1 MYFLVRWLCIGIVRS
16 FFKEVAVLHPERIPL
31 YGPAIFVGNH
41 NNQFM
46 DASML
51 VANIPRQVHFLVALK
66 SMKRKVIGFLSRLA
80 GCIPVDRQDDRA
92 VKGQGAARI
101 SHHFTEEDHSCPQ
114 PPHHHHHARPKA
126 AEGAAGQRGDTTARD
141 SRGRV
146 GESLPQDETSSKFG
160 EARGGLKTPGGS
172 VDDPK
177 DRRKSAEDQRGTANG
192 DGPNGEGHSSGT
204 PNPEEGVVT
213 HGAVPRHLEVPA
225 GDGAH
230 DARTP
235 VSRSPT
241 PVAYTL
247 GKNAAVDR
255 NLRSELIRAF
265 ASRAPSPAVPRSEGP
280 PYGKSASAPLALF
293 GPPHLVSILGHHTRF
308 LAEVRPGYKIRLDG
322 KDYLV
327 LRVLSDTHLV
337 VRPPQ
342 DAPRRLGSS
351 PLPTPAGTWS
361 SVAPR
366 VAPSVRPPGHWDAS
380 PLSPQGTTSGERDR
394 AEEAREGAPS
404 STRSGAVAA
413 SSGRKASEKEESES
427 EAEMQ
432 RRSDSFSSQSS
443 SSSTS
448 SGPGGQ
454 GVFSR
459 SDSMARFGMNAG
471 DGQTNAKAGGVGGE
485 PGDQENLPPEAG
497 LNRDSSAASLQ
508 GGAALATRTASAR
521 DVGAVSDRD
530 QALPTEVKRPVTPS
544 PASFGEVTAEG
555 LRRRVHQAA
564 LAGKEGSLHESG
576 GRESRAD
583 SRGAAAGE
591 GSHEGQGSGHR
602 HADDEE
608 PHLAANVKTEREKR
622 LAAASYKEYK
632 ILPKVD
638 QREVYEAVSHS
649 LVDGDCIGIFPEGGS
664 HDRTTLLP
672 LKPGVAI
679 MAIQGVAAGADVM
692 IVPVGLVYHNPHKT
706 QSRATIHIGEPIPIS
721 RESVI
726 EYQQDRRAATARI
739 LTDVEHGL
747 RSCIITAQ
755 DHETMTL
762 IHLCCSLY
770 PPERLRLSPEKLFN
784 LNQLLSK
791 LFWRCADAPELSRL
805 RQDLEQYQG
814 ALQRAGIPD
823 HDVWMLKQST
833 AGASLC
839 FAEKLIALLFS
850 IILGVPLLPLWGPLR
865 VVAYFLAER
874 HRAQALAAS
883 SVKVKGMDVVASYKV
898 IVLLVCVP
906 LFNLL
911 YGAIFGLV
919 LRRTLTETLVAMLLC
934 VCLLPI
940 AYYFSMRR
948 AERILPLIRQM
959 RTLVIVLVGKVNIWR
974 ENERELITQR
984 MNLQFSVRETLLT
997 LGPQTSPAFMDELY
1011 SILPKAVLVADIK
1024 RLIRKKEDFAPL
1036 QMKSL
1041 MNNAEEIL

>member
-66 SMKRKVIGFLSRLA
+66 SMKRRVIGFLSRLA

-92 VKGQGAARI
+92 FKGPGLVRI
-101 SHHFTEEDHSCPQ
+101 SHHFTEDDHVCPQ
-114 PPHHHHHARPKA
+114 PPHHHHHARPHADQGNSNESESREKRD
-126 AEGAAGQRGDTTARD
+126 GRGDRAPEKATEERQTPHAD
-141 SRGRV
+141 TGDLVTPSGAV
-146 GESLPQDETSSKFG
+146 QSGNPLLSG
-160 EARGGLKTPGGS
+160 EAEAPRSSAFEGEAGGKSGERMETQGEGDTREPQTREDG
-172 VDDPK
+172 P
-177 DRRKSAEDQRGTANG
+177 SAESAAS
-192 DGPNGEGHSSGT
+192 P
-204 PNPEEGVVT
+204 
-213 HGAVPRHLEVPA
+213 
-225 GDGAH
+225 
-230 DARTP
+230 DA
-235 VSRSPT
+235 PT
-241 PVAYTL
+241 
-247 GKNAAVDR
+247 
-255 NLRSELIRAF
+255 SELHAHAR
-265 ASRAPSPAVPRSEGP
+265 RESPAKPLAGEMLQVFSRVPSHPSLRTQTPLFS
-280 PYGKSASAPLALF
+280 KSASAPLAMQN
-293 GPPHLVSILGHHTRF
+293 PPVLSILGNSTRF
-308 LAEVRPGYKIRLDG
+308 LSDVRPGFKLRLDG
-322 KDYLV
+322 KDFLV
-327 LRVLSDTHLV
+327 LRVFSDTHVV
-337 VRPPQ
+337 VRQPPE
-342 DAPRRLGSS
+342 APRRLDSS
-351 PLPTPAGTWS
+351 PLPAAAAPGVRTPETGGGVCEHDRKTA
-361 SVAPR
+361 
-366 VAPSVRPPGHWDAS
+366 
-380 PLSPQGTTSGERDR
+380 ERRGD
-394 AEEAREGAPS
+394 
-404 STRSGAVAA
+404 AVARQA
-413 SSGRKASEKEESES
+413 NAQLAKEKEIERKA
-427 EAEMQ
+427 EMG
-432 RRSDSFSSQSS
+432 RRRGSFSSESS
-443 SSSTS
+443 SSSTGSGSQRGS
-448 SGPGGQ
+448 S
-454 GVFSR
+454 R
-459 SDSMARFGMNAG
+459 RDS
-471 DGQTNAKAGGVGGE
+471 VGGTVSTAAVAAE
-485 PGDQENLPPEAG
+485 AFAAREHVPGLRKKGTTTALDAEGRERETAL
-497 LNRDSSAASLQ
+497 LN
-508 GGAALATRTASAR
+508 AALGNRGVDEGRPREHVREEMQRPVSPDASAFGASR
-521 DVGAVSDRD
+521 D
-530 QALPTEVKRPVTPS
+530 
-544 PASFGEVTAEG
+544 EG
-555 LRRRVHQAA
+555 LRRRRARRREEEREEKWGETHDGPGESRGDND
-564 LAGKEGSLHESG
+564 AGDCLRKMCD
-576 GRESRAD
+576 GREE
-583 SRGAAAGE
+583 GE
-591 GSHEGQGSGHR
+591 DRHHHASAVKHE
-602 HADDEE
+602 
-608 PHLAANVKTEREKR
+608 KEKR

-632 ILPKVD
+632 ILPKIE
-638 QREVYEAVSHS
+638 QREVYEAVTHS

-679 MAIQGVAAGADVM
+679 MAIGGAAAGADVM

-721 RESVI
+721 REAVV

-739 LTDVEHGL
+739 LTDVEHGM

-791 LFWRCADAPELSRL
+791 LFWRCADAPELSSL
-805 RQDLEQYQG
+805 RQDLAQYQG

-839 FAEKLIALLFS
+839 FAEKLIALLFA
-850 IILGVPLLPLWGPLR
+850 IGLGVPLLPLWGPLR
-865 VVAYFLAER
+865 VIAYFLAER

-906 LFNLL
+906 LFNLV

-919 LRRTLTETLVAMLLC
+919 FRRTLAETLATMLLC
-934 VCLLPI
+934 ICLLPV
-940 AYYFSMRR
+940 AYYFSMRQ
-948 AERILPLIRQM
+948 AEKILPLIRQM
-959 RTLVIVLVGKVNIWR
+959 RTLIIVVVGKVNIWR

-984 MNLQFSVRETLLT
+984 MNLQFSVRETLLK
-997 LGPQTSPAFMDELY
+997 LGPQTSPAFMEELY